1 MFSQVF
7 VCPQAGLLPSRE
19 WSASSIGVCIH
30 GGGWGAGGSASREFR
45 QTLPRTTEYGH
56 QAGGTHPT
64 GMHSCLEFIHIKYL
78 LVKRQIAATPIN
90 IPPYPSLRPPKSVIL
105 TSEIEDICNTEGMAS
120 FTVRPPQ
127 HKSVKQFFAY
137 NSILQHL
144 AWIMCKER
152 SVPFLCS
159 TSHTYP

>member
-1 MFSQVF
+1 MF

-19 WSASSIGVCIH
+19 WSASSSEVCIH
-30 GGGWGAGGSASREFR
+30 YGGGGGSACRELR
-45 QTLPRTTEYGH
+45 QTLPRTTGCGH

-64 GMHSCLEFIHIKYL
+64 GMHSCLKFIHIKYL
-78 LVKRQIAATPIN
+78 LEKRQIAATPIN

-127 HKSVKQFFAY
+127 HKRVK
-137 NSILQHL
+137 
-144 AWIMCKER
+144 
-152 SVPFLCS
+152 
-159 TSHTYP
+159 